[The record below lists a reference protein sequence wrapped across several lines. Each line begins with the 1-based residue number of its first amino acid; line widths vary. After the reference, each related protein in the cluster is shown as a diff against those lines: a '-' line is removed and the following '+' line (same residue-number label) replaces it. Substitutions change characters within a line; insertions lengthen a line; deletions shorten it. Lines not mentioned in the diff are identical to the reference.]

1 MAKRVKASIRTSET
15 AKVNIYVIS
24 RYNDIPNVRRYIV
37 SYHKSLKVNSELSS
51 HQ

>member
-1 MAKRVKASIRTSET
+1 MIKRVKASIRTSET

-24 RYNDIPNVRRYIV
+24 QYIQNLRRYTV
-37 SYHKSLKVNSELSS
+37 SYHKRLYVISELSS